1 MKFSMAEEK
10 SKTHSVSLL
19 RIRWFTIKE
28 IADLWSPEI
37 GVPASIIER
46 ELRLAKINLPRIKE
60 GLELIAVFP
69 EELPSAEEIITRD
82 ELDDFCEKE
91 GHWPRPV
98 FWFGGE
104 VRPPSFPGR
113 PSIMAAIVQ
122 ELEKTA
128 RAGELQPTLAAQART
143 LNKWA
148 KDVFPGAHTPTPK
161 TIENGIRGYFRSLK
175 KPAKGP

>member
-1 MKFSMAEEK
+1 MTEEK
-10 SKTHSVSLL
+10 NKTPSVSLMMV
-19 RIRWFTIKE
+19 RWLTIKE

-37 GVPASIIER
+37 GVKASIIER
-46 ELRLAKINLPRIKE
+46 ELRLAKINLPRIKA

-104 VRPPSFPGR
+104 VRQPGFVGR
-113 PSIMAAIVQ
+113 PSIMPAIVQ
-122 ELEKTA
+122 ELKKTA
-128 RAGELQPTLAAQART
+128 EADELQDSLAAQART
-143 LNKWA
+143 LHAWA
-148 KDVFPGAHTPTPK
+148 IGVFPGQQTPTPK
-161 TIENGIRGYFRSLK
+161 AIENGIRGYFRSLK
-175 KPAKGP
+175 KPAKDH